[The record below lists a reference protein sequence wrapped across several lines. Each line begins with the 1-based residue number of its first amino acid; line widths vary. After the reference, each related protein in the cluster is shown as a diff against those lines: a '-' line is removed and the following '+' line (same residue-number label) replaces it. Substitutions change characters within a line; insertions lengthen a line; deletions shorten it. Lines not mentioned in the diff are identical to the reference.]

1 MFHNFELKKSDEG
14 RIEGYLWDVED
25 PAGVVCIVHGIGE
38 YGGRFDRVASE
49 LNRRSLAVVS
59 MDLRGHGN
67 SLGKKGHCAPRKDV
81 LDDVTA
87 LIDYARKKYP
97 GKKLVLY
104 GHSMGGNITLDYR
117 SRGELNGIPVL
128 YIISAPWIRLVRPV
142 PWFFYRIVRGMS
154 RVMPAFTISSSVDES
169 ILGNPE
175 SVKPYS
181 TNSMV
186 HNRISLLCAVDGF
199 ETGQKL
205 EKGTLEDDGGAR
217 GIPVLLMHGD
227 EDRICDVE
235 GSRIIAARLKAEGED
250 ITYIEWPGLYHEIHN
265 GGKASNGDEVIDT
278 IAGWAEKFTGGTACE

>member
-1 MFHNFELKKSDEG
+1 
-14 RIEGYLWDVED
+14 
-25 PAGVVCIVHGIGE
+25 
-38 YGGRFDRVASE
+38 
-49 LNRRSLAVVS
+49 
-59 MDLRGHGN
+59 
-67 SLGKKGHCAPRKDV
+67 
-81 LDDVTA
+81 
-87 LIDYARKKYP
+87 
-97 GKKLVLY
+97 
-104 GHSMGGNITLDYR
+104 MGGNITLDYR

-142 PWFFYRIVRGMS
+142 PWFFYRVVRGMS

-181 TNSMV
+181 TNSLV